1 MVIGYHWLPVT
12 PSVHVCSLRLSLWS
26 RSVIQSLYQG
36 PLKMFHSWKIPLVF
50 CLMVSSSST
59 NFSYWQ
65 VWIVWRLKSL
75 TLKPML
81 VLSYAAIL
89 VFKTV
94 DGDKTYQKAVHL
106 TLNGVAVLVA
116 LVGVAAAYKFHLDN
130 KFDNFYSLHS
140 WFGITTIIFY
150 LVQVNSLAIMLN
162 DSFNCQFW
170 K

>member
-1 MVIGYHWLPVT
+1 
-12 PSVHVCSLRLSLWS
+12 
-26 RSVIQSLYQG
+26 
-36 PLKMFHSWKIPLVF
+36 
-50 CLMVSSSST
+50 
-59 NFSYWQ
+59 
-65 VWIVWRLKSL
+65 
-75 TLKPML
+75 LKPTP
-81 VLSYAAIL
+81 VLWYAAIL

-162 DSFNCQFW
+162 DSFNCQF
-170 K
+170 

>member
-1 MVIGYHWLPVT
+1 MFAAFGYLSGQGQWTSLCTKAPCKFFILERSHLFFVFWCWSTCCSSWNCHFLLP
-12 PSVHVCSLRLSLWS
+12 
-26 RSVIQSLYQG
+26 IA
-36 PLKMFHSWKIPLVF
+36 
-50 CLMVSSSST
+50 
-59 NFSYWQ
+59 SYWQ
-65 VWIVWRLKSL
+65 VWIVWRFKSL
-75 TLKPML
+75 TLKPMP
-81 VLSYAAIL
+81 VLWYAAIL
-89 VFKTV
+89 VYKTV

>member
-1 MVIGYHWLPVT
+1 MFAAFGY
-12 PSVHVCSLRLSLWS
+12 LSGQGQWS
-26 RSVIQSLYQG
+26 SLYTKA
-36 PLKMFHSWKIPLVF
+36 PWKCFILERSHLFSVLWCHLLLPIA
-50 CLMVSSSST
+50 
-59 NFSYWQ
+59 SYWQ
-65 VWIVWRLKSL
+65 VWIVWRFKSL
-75 TLKPML
+75 TLKPMP

-150 LVQVNSLAIMLN
+150 LVQVNSVAIMLN